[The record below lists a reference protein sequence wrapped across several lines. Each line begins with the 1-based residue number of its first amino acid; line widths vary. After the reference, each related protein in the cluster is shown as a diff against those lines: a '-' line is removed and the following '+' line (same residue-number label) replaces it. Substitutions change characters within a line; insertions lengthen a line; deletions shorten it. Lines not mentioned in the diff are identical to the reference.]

1 MERKISITH
10 PKLGELQFLPESLSV
25 WERRGWVQNG
35 KQIEEEVSQSIV
47 AEPVI
52 VEETEASTSEEL

>member
-10 PKLGELQFLPESLSV
+10 PKLGESQILPESLSV

-35 KQIEEEVSQSIV
+35 KQIEEEVFQPIV